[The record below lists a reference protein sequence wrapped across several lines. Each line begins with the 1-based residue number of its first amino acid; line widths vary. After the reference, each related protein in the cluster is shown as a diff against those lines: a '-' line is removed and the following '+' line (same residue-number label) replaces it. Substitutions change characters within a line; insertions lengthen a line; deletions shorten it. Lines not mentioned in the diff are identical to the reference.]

1 MVKCANYE
9 IIYLCISDL
18 RPKEGF
24 KKKSIILLRKSR
36 KSDMNKTPD
45 LFIRSL
51 TRLLNNKVCFY
62 AEKQYVS
69 ASFLIKNDRFLLIG

>member
-45 LFIRSL
+45 LFIRSPY
-51 TRLLNNKVCFY
+51 TSVK
-62 AEKQYVS
+62 
-69 ASFLIKNDRFLLIG
+69 

>member
-1 MVKCANYE
+1 
-9 IIYLCISDL
+9 
-18 RPKEGF
+18 
-24 KKKSIILLRKSR
+24 
-36 KSDMNKTPD
+36 MNKAPD

-69 ASFLIKNDRFLLIG
+69 ASFLCENRPFINKVIKSMAFLTIST

>member
-62 AEKQYVS
+62 EEKQYVS
-69 ASFLIKNDRFLLIG
+69 A